1 MVKIIDRVALFG
13 AAALI
18 LAGCG
23 ESGSIF
29 GLDRNGPDEF
39 TVVRNPPLSV
49 PPQATLRPPQE
60 GEARSNR
67 NNASE
72 QARGSLIASGVDK
85 VGSAG
90 SLVTEKGVEPYDG
103 GPLPPA
109 PATAQ
114 SPWYQS
120 QQPQTAPQA
129 ATADPATPAAPG
141 ATAAVGGYPQ
151 YQAPPTPLY
160 ATPGIPV
167 RYGEQSPPS
176 AGEAALAQRMTAY
189 YGVEP
194 DIRRKV
200 DAESA
205 QLALEQEKF
214 LYTVLFWMDPEPA
227 GTALDANAETRR
239 LRENDALGKPVNSG
253 EAPVIARKKSGISS
267 LF

>member
-1 MVKIIDRVALFG
+1 MAKFIERVALFG

-23 ESGSIF
+23 ETGSIF
-29 GLDRNGPDEF
+29 GLDRSGPDEF

-67 NNASE
+67 NNATE
-72 QARGSLIASGVDK
+72 QARESLIASGVES

-90 SLVTEKGVEPYDG
+90 SLVTERGVEPYNG

-109 PATAQ
+109 PASEQ

-129 ATADPATPAAPG
+129 ATAEPAAPTAPG

-151 YQAPPTPLY
+151 YPAPTPLY
-160 ATPGIPV
+160 ATPGVPV
-167 RYGEQSPPS
+167 RYGEQSRPS

-214 LYTVLFWMDPEPA
+214 LYTVLFWMDPEPV
-227 GTALDANAETRR
+227 GTALDANAEARR